1 MKHYINRLYGSQ
13 ANLARAL
20 GVTDR
25 TVRYWIAQRP
35 INMLKH
41 VDTIIRTSNTTQLE
55 LVGEV
60 LHHEETLKEQK

>member
-13 ANLARAL
+13 CNLARVL

-25 TVRYWIAQRP
+25 TVRYWIAKRP
-35 INMLKH
+35 LNMLKH
-41 VDTIIRTSNTTQLE
+41 TETIVRTSNTTQLE

-60 LHHEETLKEQK
+60 LHHDETLKEKQ